1 MCIWYTSHNLIFF
14 FEKTKDTP
22 IFFYNIGIISLKF
35 PLSSQPVL
43 GDWKIEALFQVCLH
57 LCVFKMSEGNLNS
70 SNFKMWLI
78 DSCQQLAIGDITVL
92 QALFL
97 LFNFVMSETKES
109 FAPRTNAR
117 LVDVSISVNE
127 VRVSI
132 IALNVKAK
140 GSHSATP

>member
-1 MCIWYTSHNLIFF
+1 
-14 FEKTKDTP
+14 
-22 IFFYNIGIISLKF
+22 
-35 PLSSQPVL
+35 
-43 GDWKIEALFQVCLH
+43 
-57 LCVFKMSEGNLNS
+57 
-70 SNFKMWLI
+70 MWLI
-78 DSCQQLAIGDITVL
+78 DSCQQLGIGDITVL

>member
-1 MCIWYTSHNLIFF
+1 
-14 FEKTKDTP
+14 
-22 IFFYNIGIISLKF
+22 
-35 PLSSQPVL
+35 
-43 GDWKIEALFQVCLH
+43 
-57 LCVFKMSEGNLNS
+57 
-70 SNFKMWLI
+70 MWLI
-78 DSCQQLAIGDITVL
+78 DSCQQLGIGDITVL

-109 FAPRTNAR
+109 FALRTNAR
-117 LVDVSISVNE
+117 LVGVSISVNE

>member
-1 MCIWYTSHNLIFF
+1 MKEI
-14 FEKTKDTP
+14 
-22 IFFYNIGIISLKF
+22 
-35 PLSSQPVL
+35 
-43 GDWKIEALFQVCLH
+43 
-57 LCVFKMSEGNLNS
+57 NS

-117 LVDVSISVNE
+117 LVGRFNIS
-127 VRVSI
+127 
-132 IALNVKAK
+132 K
-140 GSHSATP
+140 

>member
-1 MCIWYTSHNLIFF
+1 
-14 FEKTKDTP
+14 
-22 IFFYNIGIISLKF
+22 
-35 PLSSQPVL
+35 
-43 GDWKIEALFQVCLH
+43 
-57 LCVFKMSEGNLNS
+57 
-70 SNFKMWLI
+70 MWLI
-78 DSCQQLAIGDITVL
+78 DSCQQLAIGDIIVL

-117 LVDVSISVNE
+117 LVGVSISVNE

>member
-1 MCIWYTSHNLIFF
+1 M
-14 FEKTKDTP
+14 
-22 IFFYNIGIISLKF
+22 
-35 PLSSQPVL
+35 
-43 GDWKIEALFQVCLH
+43 
-57 LCVFKMSEGNLNS
+57 
-70 SNFKMWLI
+70 
-78 DSCQQLAIGDITVL
+78 AIGDITVL

-109 FAPRTNAR
+109 FALRTNAR
-117 LVDVSISVNE
+117 LVGVSISVNE

>member
-1 MCIWYTSHNLIFF
+1 
-14 FEKTKDTP
+14 
-22 IFFYNIGIISLKF
+22 
-35 PLSSQPVL
+35 
-43 GDWKIEALFQVCLH
+43 
-57 LCVFKMSEGNLNS
+57 
-70 SNFKMWLI
+70 MWLI

-92 QALFL
+92 QAQLFL

-117 LVDVSISVNE
+117 LVGISISVNE
-127 VRVSI
+127 VHVSI